1 MPPSAMPVTER
12 GFSAKARYRYSPKAR
27 IEILAGVA
35 ERATRAESS
44 ASILRQEPSSF
55 PAASRLENA
64 RASGSFRRGIKYS
77 RPRFLGKGLS
87 CRYYRHRRLFLLFRA
102 PALSYG
108 RPEAPALLDAA
119 FPANPVLLFSIF
131 SVPSSLLLS
140 RLLLPSRY
148 FHDRAFRIIWRLR
161 VRDAAPQR
169 AITDRVAI
177 WKEERRKPHA
187 VPHAETMAGRYFR
200 DGGKGKNIS
209 P

>member
-1 MPPSAMPVTER
+1 MPVTER
-12 GFSAKARYRYSPKAR
+12 GFSAKARYRCSPEAR

-55 PAASRLENA
+55 PPASRLENA

-102 PALSYG
+102 PALSFG

-119 FPANPVLLFSIF
+119 SFPANPVLLFSIF

-148 FHDRAFRIIWRLR
+148 FPDRAFRIIWRLR

-169 AITDRVAI
+169 AITDRAAI
-177 WKEERRKPHA
+177 CKEERRKPHA
-187 VPHAETMAGRYFR
+187 VPHAETVAVRYFR
-200 DGGKGKNIS
+200 DGGKRKNIS